1 MNSKSR
7 TLMAGLV
14 AALGLLGSTIALAA
28 DTAPASATAPAAKP
42 VATSNK
48 WRVEVDGKADIDG
61 AIVFAVIVNDVTTTV
76 TTQIK
81 KGTSENSAARLLV
94 KELDK
99 QAALKKFHFETDD
112 GEAVYF
118 KKKLGMGLPDFGV
131 QLVSSNV
138 TGLEIKVK
146 KD

>member
-1 MNSKSR
+1 MNSKS
-7 TLMAGLV
+7 GLLV
-14 AALGLLGSTIALAA
+14 ASAIAALGLMGSTMTWAA
-28 DTAPASATAPAAKP
+28 DAAPAAAPAK
-42 VATSNK
+42 VSTSNK
-48 WRVEVDGKADIDG
+48 WRVEFDGKAQADG
-61 AIVFAVIVNDVTTTV
+61 QIIFAIIVGDATTKV

-81 KGTSENSAARLLV
+81 KGTSENSVAKQVV

-99 QAALKKFHFETDD
+99 QAPPKMFHFETDD

-118 KKKLGMGLPDFGV
+118 KKKLGMGVPDFGV

-138 TGLEIKVK
+138 PGINIKLK